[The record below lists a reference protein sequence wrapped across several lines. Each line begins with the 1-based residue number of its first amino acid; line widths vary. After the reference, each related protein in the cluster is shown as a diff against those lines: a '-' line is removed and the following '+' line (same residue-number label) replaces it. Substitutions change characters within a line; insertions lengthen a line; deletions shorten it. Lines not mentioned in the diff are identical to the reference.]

1 MMSGKSLIRL
11 PRSVRSRLEAS
22 AHDLLN
28 PPAGPRFDF
37 SRPRGESALLAAD
50 SLSWRIFKNPVSLLI
65 GGVAAV
71 ILELAEP
78 AVRAGV
84 WGHSSFSSD
93 PMRRLQ
99 RTGLAAMVTVYG
111 ARSIAEPMIAR
122 VARLHSK
129 VAGTTPGGLPYAAS
143 DARLLSWVQATATF
157 GFGEAYSRYVDPLT
171 REELSML
178 CRESLPASRL
188 YGALEVPTSSVELQ
202 ELFVAMRARLEP
214 SPVIFEFLHIMRTM
228 RGFPPPLTWMQKAL
242 VRAAVDLIPCGI
254 RERLGLTDR
263 FGLRKAERWLVKGVA
278 AAADRLCLSRS
289 PPAQACLRLGIPASR
304 LYC

>member
-1 MMSGKSLIRL
+1 MRGKSLIRL
-11 PRSVRSRLEAS
+11 PRSVQSRIEAS

-28 PPAGPRFDF
+28 PPGGPRFDF

-50 SLSWRIFKNPVSLLI
+50 SLSWRVFKNPVSLLI
-65 GGVAAV
+65 GGIAAV

-78 AVRAGV
+78 AVRAGI
-84 WGHSSFSSD
+84 WGHTSFRSD

-129 VAGTTPGGLPYAAS
+129 VVGTTPGGLPYAAS

-157 GFGEAYSRYVDPLT
+157 GFGEAYSRYVHPLT
-171 REELSML
+171 RGELSTL
-178 CRESLPASRL
+178 CRESLPASTL
-188 YGALEVPTSSVELQ
+188 YGALDVPTSSAEQ
-202 ELFVAMRARLEP
+202 QQLFDATRACLEP

-242 VRAAVDLIPCGI
+242 VRAAVDLIPSGI
-254 RERLGLTDR
+254 RDRLGLTER
-263 FGLRKAERWLVKGVA
+263 FGLRNAERWLVMAAA
-278 AAADRLCLSRS
+278 AAADRLCLSSS
-289 PPAQACLRLGIPASR
+289 PPAQACLRLGILAST